1 MMWKKH
7 VSVWCSMSVLV
18 VSMGCS
24 GESGEDMP
32 DEGVPD
38 MTQMVGDAVADLPE
52 EIQDI
57 GPDSAIAPDAMMDDG
72 APDASEMVDMLDM
85 DDMSPDLG
93 PGDMDMGREPVQLPD
108 LTPLRDAIASDLM
121 QSNATAA
128 SVAIWYEG
136 EVIWLGGFGEMTDGA
151 GVKRAP
157 DEETM
162 FMIGSDTKKMSS
174 ILYLQHVAKM
184 GSGATLQTR
193 IEDVVPSFT
202 LFRAPEFPTATA
214 HALMSNQGGLV
225 DYLGPLTTSTMDS
238 VLEDYTLNTL
248 SSLVYQLAPP
258 GEFYNYSNPSF
269 SALGL
274 MTERLDGTRPWA
286 DIAEQDLFAPLEMTR
301 SVARKSSV
309 DPVNHAR
316 GIGITTLTQPMVEE
330 IALEQTWE
338 DAYIRPAGLVWS
350 TPTDQM
356 KLAKFLIEGD
366 AAILP
371 DDLRLLISSPQTPLY
386 PDIPGDYG
394 YGLVRNE
401 GVNLGLSHYPNMV
414 ILSHGGNTLTHSS
427 TFYILPQER
436 FAISILSNGRGD
448 NFAQSVVEAIRLFV
462 ELPQPGQAPEV
473 PFDPDALDL
482 LTGEYVDPNNV
493 GKVFVTREGDTL
505 FIDMPDVTRAGV
517 PYERKLERVSTRVW
531 MSTIQGQ
538 SLPLAFFDGSGF
550 KIFMANRAFV
560 ATKSPGLVI
569 GLEQGPPDVATIRAA
584 LERAKFPSVTDPL
597 FDPLL
602 FGFRK

>member
-1 MMWKKH
+1 MRAR
-7 VSVWCSMSVLV
+7 WC
-18 VSMGCS
+18 
-24 GESGEDMP
+24 E
-32 DEGVPD
+32 
-38 MTQMVGDAVADLPE
+38 GDATRD
-52 EIQDI
+52 
-57 GPDSAIAPDAMMDDG
+57 GDSPTPGD
-72 APDASEMVDMLDM
+72 S
-85 DDMSPDLG
+85 DMSPTD
-93 PGDMDMGREPVQLPD
+93 
-108 LTPLRDAIASDLM
+108 SDPRPE
-121 QSNATAA
+121 QKPTS
-128 SVAIWYEG
+128 E
-136 EVIWLGGFGEMTDGA
+136 
-151 GVKRAP
+151 
-157 DEETM
+157 EETKA
-162 FMIGSDTKKMSS
+162 SEKK
-174 ILYLQHVAKM
+174 L
-184 GSGATLQTR
+184 
-193 IEDVVPSFT
+193 
-202 LFRAPEFPTATA
+202 
-214 HALMSNQGGLV
+214 
-225 DYLGPLTTSTMDS
+225 
-238 VLEDYTLNTL
+238 
-248 SSLVYQLAPP
+248 
-258 GEFYNYSNPSF
+258 
-269 SALGL
+269 
-274 MTERLDGTRPWA
+274 
-286 DIAEQDLFAPLEMTR
+286 
-301 SVARKSSV
+301 
-309 DPVNHAR
+309 
-316 GIGITTLTQPMVEE
+316 EE

-493 GKVFVTREGDTL
+493 GKVFVTREGDTR

-531 MSTIQGQ
+531 MSRICT
-538 SLPLAFFDGSGF
+538 SS
-550 KIFMANRAFV
+550 M
-560 ATKSPGLVI
+560 SPGS
-569 GLEQGPPDVATIRAA
+569 A
-584 LERAKFPSVTDPL
+584 PST
-597 FDPLL
+597 
-602 FGFRK
+602 